1 MKKKTVSIIIIL
13 IMLISC
19 GIAFADGIVVAFE
32 KREYKILAGKT
43 EIIRPIIQG
52 TTLTGKYVYSSSDE
66 TVATVNNGQ
75 VKGISPGDATIN
87 CTVTIGSDEFSCS
100 YVIHVL
106 QPVTKIE
113 VPVKSMVLPAGAILN
128 ELPFIVLP
136 ENAANKEIDIISN
149 NSKIELS
156 SDGYFRV
163 PNIKGGTYTYTFKT
177 TDGSNVT
184 AQFSVTVPKGAW
196 FSVDNNIIIDDP
208 AGIDLF
214 YVITDD
220 HTTNVLIHTSES
232 YSTNGIVRVG
242 SSKKDITELL
252 EGRPFSFRTQDMTMI
267 EAPRIVH
274 FEPLKVGKGQFV
286 ITGDKGMIL
295 TSSDG
300 INWTI
305 QNSQSTSLLMRSR
318 YANGMYIAVGYNGAI
333 LQSIDGINWQDIS
346 NNHSGVIYG
355 LCVHN
360 DRFVMT
366 SNYYSST
373 HTIPLRYFDV
383 SRELSSDGDADSSL
397 FFFDKELN
405 MLGIVDYFISLRWR
419 RKYFEAGEFE
429 IVLPV
434 NDYVMQFIDKNVLVM
449 RNNYTEAGIIE
460 TIEFSD
466 NGTDEELII
475 SGRFLSSL
483 LERRIVKSKIN
494 FSGNTIEGMNT
505 IVNAM
510 TPLTE
515 QWETEAVTMTS
526 PHIDFQVSY
535 KNVYEYLC
543 KLAEYSNIGFRIV
556 PNVDSKVY
564 MFEAWEGKDR
574 TSEQSINEQYSFSDD
589 NYNIEQGKLVISEK
603 TKVNYVLVGGQG
615 EDTSRVLVSVDEGIS
630 GFDRY
635 EVFSDQ
641 KSLTKGNLS
650 DNDYKA
656 KLRSVGEGKLSDGTF
671 QLEVTALVQQ
681 DYKEKWN
688 LGDIVNIKKEKWGV
702 YTTYRIIEV
711 EETIEDGKKTIYPTF
726 GSPLSSA
733 WDDE

>member
-1 MKKKTVSIIIIL
+1 MKVIGKDSGVYGNGKDI
-13 IMLISC
+13 
-19 GIAFADGIVVAFE
+19 IVVDD
-32 KREYKILAGKT
+32 
-43 EIIRPIIQG
+43 
-52 TTLTGKYVYSSSDE
+52 KYYMLSSSPAKVCVSEDLENWTEYILDDDKIVPMHMAYGNGIFVITGGTNHPRDYLPTYICYSTDGVNWNYKTIDTGLRTPYSIDYVEFINNRFVFGFCTTGYYVDDPNHKFSRFNIYE
-66 TVATVNNGQ
+66 TTNCVNITKRIYETSEVNQFLRDMTYAKGLYVACGRNGIIYTSTNLSSWKKQ
-75 VKGISPGDATIN
+75 KSGVSEYLYGIS
-87 CTVTIGSDEFSCS
+87 F
-100 YVIHVL
+100 
-106 QPVTKIE
+106 
-113 VPVKSMVLPAGAILN
+113 
-128 ELPFIVLP
+128 
-136 ENAANKEIDIISN
+136 
-149 NSKIELS
+149 
-156 SDGYFRV
+156 
-163 PNIKGGTYTYTFKT
+163 
-177 TDGSNVT
+177 
-184 AQFSVTVPKGAW
+184 
-196 FSVDNNIIIDDP
+196 
-208 AGIDLF
+208 
-214 YVITDD
+214 
-220 HTTNVLIHTSES
+220 
-232 YSTNGIVRVG
+232 
-242 SSKKDITELL
+242 
-252 EGRPFSFRTQDMTMI
+252 
-267 EAPRIVH
+267 
-274 FEPLKVGKGQFV
+274 GKGQFV

-366 SNYYSST
+366 SNYYSTT

-383 SRELSSDGDADSSL
+383 SRELSADSEEDSTL

-434 NDYVMQFIDKNVLVM
+434 NDYVMQIIDENVLVM
-449 RNNYTEAGIIE
+449 RNNYTESGIIE

-466 NGTDEELII
+466 NGTDEEVTI
-475 SGRFLSSL
+475 SGRFLSSI

-510 TPLTE
+510 TPLTD

-543 KLAEYSNIGFRIV
+543 KLAEYSNIGFRVV

-615 EDTSRVLVSVDEGIS
+615 EDTNRVLVSVDEGIS

-641 KSLTKGNLS
+641 KSLTKGSLS
-650 DNDYKA
+650 DNDYEA

>member
-1 MKKKTVSIIIIL
+1 MKL
-13 IMLISC
+13 IEKDTHVT
-19 GIAFADGIVVAFE
+19 GAGKGIVYVDGKYYLLSESPAKVCVSE
-32 KREYKILAGKT
+32 DLENWIEYQLNDSYLKPSNIAYGNGIFVIT
-43 EIIRPIIQG
+43 GGAG
-52 TTLTGKYVYSSSDE
+52 TTNNTYYYYSKNGINWIPKVLNTGENFSMHSNTCKFINNRFVFTTGYRTSRSGQQISS
-66 TVATVNNGQ
+66 
-75 VKGISPGDATIN
+75 
-87 CTVTIGSDEFSCS
+87 
-100 YVIHVL
+100 
-106 QPVTKIE
+106 TKQFYE
-113 VPVKSMVLPAGAILN
+113 
-128 ELPFIVLP
+128 
-136 ENAANKEIDIISN
+136 
-149 NSKIELS
+149 
-156 SDGYFRV
+156 
-163 PNIKGGTYTYTFKT
+163 T
-177 TDGSNVT
+177 TDGVNVT
-184 AQFSVTVPKGAW
+184 RHDYTIQESKSTATMDIDYKNGMYVSIGELGSIFTSSNLINWTRRTSG
-196 FSVDNNIIIDDP
+196 VDVKLV
-208 AGIDLF
+208 GI
-214 YVITDD
+214 
-220 HTTNVLIHTSES
+220 S
-232 YSTNGIVRVG
+232 Y
-242 SSKKDITELL
+242 
-252 EGRPFSFRTQDMTMI
+252 
-267 EAPRIVH
+267 
-274 FEPLKVGKGQFV
+274 GKGQFV
-286 ITGDKGMIL
+286 VTGDKGTIL
-295 TSSDG
+295 TSSNG
-300 INWTI
+300 INWTK
-305 QNSQSTSLLMRSR
+305 QDSTTDSYLIRSR
-318 YANGMYIAVGYNGAI
+318 YANGMYIACGYNGTI
-333 LQSIDGINWQDIS
+333 LQSIDGVMWQDIDDGTA
-346 NNHSGVIYG
+346 GVRYG
-355 LCVHN
+355 LAYN
-360 DRFVMT
+360 NEDNVMVIT
-366 SNYYSST
+366 AYRYSST
-373 HTIPLRYFDV
+373 GTIPIYILNLT
-383 SRELSSDGDADSSL
+383 RELSADSEEDSTL

-543 KLAEYSNIGFRIV
+543 KLAEYSNIGFRVV

-615 EDTSRVLVSVDEGIS
+615 EDTNRVLVSVDEGIS

>member
-1 MKKKTVSIIIIL
+1 MKL
-13 IMLISC
+13 IEKDTHVT
-19 GIAFADGIVVAFE
+19 GAGKGIVYVDGKYYLLSESPAKVCVSE
-32 KREYKILAGKT
+32 DLENWIEYQLNDSYLKPSNIAYGNGIFVIT
-43 EIIRPIIQG
+43 GGAG
-52 TTLTGKYVYSSSDE
+52 TTNNTYYYYSKNGINWIPKVLNTGENFSMHSNTCKFINNRFVFTTGYRTSRSGQQISS
-66 TVATVNNGQ
+66 
-75 VKGISPGDATIN
+75 
-87 CTVTIGSDEFSCS
+87 
-100 YVIHVL
+100 
-106 QPVTKIE
+106 TKQFYE
-113 VPVKSMVLPAGAILN
+113 
-128 ELPFIVLP
+128 
-136 ENAANKEIDIISN
+136 
-149 NSKIELS
+149 
-156 SDGYFRV
+156 
-163 PNIKGGTYTYTFKT
+163 T
-177 TDGSNVT
+177 TDGVNVT
-184 AQFSVTVPKGAW
+184 RHDYTIQESKSTATMDIDYKNGMYVSIGELGSIFTSSNLINWTRRTSG
-196 FSVDNNIIIDDP
+196 VDVKLV
-208 AGIDLF
+208 GI
-214 YVITDD
+214 
-220 HTTNVLIHTSES
+220 S
-232 YSTNGIVRVG
+232 Y
-242 SSKKDITELL
+242 
-252 EGRPFSFRTQDMTMI
+252 
-267 EAPRIVH
+267 
-274 FEPLKVGKGQFV
+274 GKGQFV
-286 ITGDKGMIL
+286 VTGDKGTIL
-295 TSSDG
+295 TSSNG
-300 INWTI
+300 INWTK
-305 QNSQSTSLLMRSR
+305 QDSTTDSYLIRSR
-318 YANGMYIAVGYNGAI
+318 YANGMYIACGYNGTI
-333 LQSIDGINWQDIS
+333 LQSIDGVMWQDIDDGTA
-346 NNHSGVIYG
+346 GVRYG
-355 LCVHN
+355 LAYN
-360 DRFVMT
+360 NEDNVMVIT
-366 SNYYSST
+366 AYRYSST
-373 HTIPLRYFDV
+373 GTIPIYILNLT
-383 SRELSSDGDADSSL
+383 RELSADSEEDSTL

-543 KLAEYSNIGFRIV
+543 KLAEYSNIGFRVV

-615 EDTSRVLVSVDEGIS
+615 EDTNRVLVSVDEGIS

-641 KSLTKGNLS
+641 KSLTKGSLS

>member
-1 MKKKTVSIIIIL
+1 MKL
-13 IMLISC
+13 IEKDTHVT
-19 GIAFADGIVVAFE
+19 GAGKGIVYVDGKYYLLSESPAKVCVSE
-32 KREYKILAGKT
+32 DLENWTEYQLNDSYLKPSNIAYGNGIFVIT
-43 EIIRPIIQG
+43 GSAG
-52 TTLTGKYVYSSSDE
+52 TTNNTYYYYSKNGINWIPKVLNTGENFSMHSNTCKFINNRFVFTTGYRTSRSGQQISS
-66 TVATVNNGQ
+66 
-75 VKGISPGDATIN
+75 
-87 CTVTIGSDEFSCS
+87 
-100 YVIHVL
+100 
-106 QPVTKIE
+106 TKQFYE
-113 VPVKSMVLPAGAILN
+113 
-128 ELPFIVLP
+128 
-136 ENAANKEIDIISN
+136 
-149 NSKIELS
+149 
-156 SDGYFRV
+156 
-163 PNIKGGTYTYTFKT
+163 T
-177 TDGSNVT
+177 TDGVNVT
-184 AQFSVTVPKGAW
+184 RHDYTIQESKSTTTMDIDYKNGMYVSIGELGSIFTSSNLINWTRRTSG
-196 FSVDNNIIIDDP
+196 VDVKLV
-208 AGIDLF
+208 GI
-214 YVITDD
+214 
-220 HTTNVLIHTSES
+220 S
-232 YSTNGIVRVG
+232 Y
-242 SSKKDITELL
+242 
-252 EGRPFSFRTQDMTMI
+252 
-267 EAPRIVH
+267 
-274 FEPLKVGKGQFV
+274 GKGQFV
-286 ITGDKGMIL
+286 VTGDKGTIL
-295 TSSDG
+295 TSSNG
-300 INWTI
+300 INWAK
-305 QNSQSTSLLMRSR
+305 QDSTTDSYLIRSR
-318 YANGMYIAVGYNGAI
+318 YANGMYIACGYNGTI
-333 LQSIDGINWQDIS
+333 LQSIDGVMWQDIDDGTA
-346 NNHSGVIYG
+346 GVRYG
-355 LCVHN
+355 LAYN
-360 DRFVMT
+360 NEDNVMVIT
-366 SNYYSST
+366 AYRYSST
-373 HTIPLRYFDV
+373 GTIPIYILNLT
-383 SRELSSDGDADSSL
+383 RELSADSEEDSTL

-543 KLAEYSNIGFRIV
+543 KLAEYSNIGFRVV

-615 EDTSRVLVSVDEGIS
+615 EDTNRVLVSVDEGIS

-641 KSLTKGNLS
+641 KSLTKGSLS

-671 QLEVTALVQQ
+671 QLEVTAIVQQ

>member
-1 MKKKTVSIIIIL
+1 MKLIEKDTHIVGGGKGIIYVDGKYYLLSESPAKVCVSEDLENWTEYQLNDSYLKPSNIAYGNGIFIITGASSSSTKTWFYRST
-13 IMLISC
+13 
-19 GIAFADGIVVAFE
+19 DGINWTPIEINTGRTYGINSNSVKFINNRFVALLGIYWYRTE
-32 KREYKILAGKT
+32 NGNQIRTKT
-43 EIIRPIIQG
+43 E
-52 TTLTGKYVYSSSDE
+52 
-66 TVATVNNGQ
+66 N
-75 VKGISPGDATIN
+75 
-87 CTVTIGSDEFSCS
+87 
-100 YVIHVL
+100 
-106 QPVTKIE
+106 
-113 VPVKSMVLPAGAILN
+113 
-128 ELPFIVLP
+128 
-136 ENAANKEIDIISN
+136 
-149 NSKIELS
+149 
-156 SDGYFRV
+156 
-163 PNIKGGTYTYTFKT
+163 
-177 TDGSNVT
+177 
-184 AQFSVTVPKGAW
+184 W
-196 FSVDNNIIIDDP
+196 F
-208 AGIDLF
+208 
-214 YVITDD
+214 Y
-220 HTTNVLIHTSES
+220 E
-232 YSTNGIVRVG
+232 STNGINWTKHQLIVESSEILDQMDIDYAKGTYVRVG
-242 SSKKDITELL
+242 STGSIYTSTNLDNWT
-252 EGRPFSFRTQDMTMI
+252 RRTSGTN
-267 EAPRIVH
+267 
-274 FEPLKVGKGQFV
+274 LKLVGISYGKGQFV
-286 ITGDKGMIL
+286 VTGDKGIIL
-295 TSSDG
+295 TSSNG
-300 INWTI
+300 INWTK
-305 QNSQSTSLLMRSR
+305 QDSTTDSYLIRSR
-318 YANGMYIAVGYNGAI
+318 YANGMYIACGYNGVI
-333 LQSIDGINWQDIS
+333 LQSIDGIMWQNIS
-346 NNHSGVIYG
+346 NKTGGNAYG
-355 LCVHN
+355 LAYNNIDNIMVITHHH
-360 DRFVMT
+360 
-366 SNYYSST
+366 YSSSG
-373 HTIPLRYFDV
+373 TIPIFYLEL
-383 SRELSSDGDADSSL
+383 SRELSADSEEDSTL

-543 KLAEYSNIGFRIV
+543 KLAEYSNIGFRVV
-556 PNVDSKVY
+556 PNVDSKIY
-564 MFEAWEGKDR
+564 MFEVWEGKDR

-615 EDTSRVLVSVDEGIS
+615 EDTSRVLVGVDEGIS

-656 KLRSVGEGKLSDGTF
+656 KLRSVGKGKLSDGTF

-733 WDDE
+733 WDNE